1 MKFTREQ
8 IKDILERVL
17 ITFVEAFIS
26 ALSVDMLFGV
36 TNLDTLKRAML
47 SMIIAAGAA
56 GISAVWNILKP
67 IVIKSINKLIS
78 KFFPTEEEVTKSI
91 EEGFAG
97 DEDADI

>member
-1 MKFTREQ
+1 
-8 IKDILERVL
+8 
-17 ITFVEAFIS
+17 
-26 ALSVDMLFGV
+26 
-36 TNLDTLKRAML
+36 
-47 SMIIAAGAA
+47 
-56 GISAVWNILKP
+56 VWNILKP

>member
-1 MKFTREQ
+1 MKLTKEQ
-8 IKDILERVL
+8 IKDIIERVI
-17 ITFVEAFIS
+17 ITFFEAFIS

-78 KFFPTEEEVTKSI
+78 KFFPTEEGITKSI
-91 EEGFAG
+91 EEGFVG
-97 DEDADI
+97 DEDG